1 MRYKVPQD
9 VQRED
14 QILWF
19 ITLRQLIMLL
29 VGFGISYMIFKNMEK
44 KYELDTIAHILI
56 WTPAG
61 IAALFAFLK
70 IKGIP
75 LVQFIFLLIEHFF
88 FRFPKRYWIQQG
100 GEPFVSLTTRI
111 SSLTKKKKEDPET
124 KVFSKKKARDLAKFL
139 DGQKSDVIKSKPQTL

>member
-1 MRYKVPQD
+1 MRYKVPQN

-19 ITLRQLIMLL
+19 ITLRQLIILL
-29 VGFGISYMIFKNMEK
+29 VGFGISYVIFKNMEK
-44 KYELDTIAHILI
+44 KYDLDTIAHILI
-56 WTPAG
+56 WTPAA
-61 IAALFAFLK
+61 ISAIFAFVK

-88 FRFPKRYWIQQG
+88 FRLPKRYWVQQG

-111 SSLTKKKKEDPET
+111 SATNKKKEDIPET
-124 KVFSKKKARDLAKFL
+124 KVFSK
-139 DGQKSDVIKSKPQTL
+139 QKER